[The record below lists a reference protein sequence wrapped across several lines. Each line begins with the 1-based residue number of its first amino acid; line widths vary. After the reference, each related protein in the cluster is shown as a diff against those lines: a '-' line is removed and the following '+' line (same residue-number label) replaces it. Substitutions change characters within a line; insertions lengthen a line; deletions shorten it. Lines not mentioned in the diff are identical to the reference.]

1 MRELYYIQFTVAK
14 CRNQE
19 QAGRQIRT
27 NINLLANSGWIQEH
41 ATDIVP
47 MLDWFDD
54 LEHKDRFNQRQG
66 TFQVSIINLVYF

>member
-19 QAGRQIRT
+19 QAGRQIRA
-27 NINLLANSGWIQEH
+27 NVNLLGDSGWIQEH
-41 ATDIVP
+41 TIDIVF

-54 LEHKDRFNQRQG
+54 LEQKDQFNQRQG
-66 TFQVSIINLVYF
+66 SLQVSIITLY